1 MQYKQISAKLD
12 ARGNSVVPN
21 CKFYNKLCMSIY
33 VLSLIIIVYQKT
45 FRGGF
50 NPEALRSPKIS
61 GCNRVKQL
69 QS

>member
-1 MQYKQISAKLD
+1 MPKSHSNY
-12 ARGNSVVPN
+12 SVNN